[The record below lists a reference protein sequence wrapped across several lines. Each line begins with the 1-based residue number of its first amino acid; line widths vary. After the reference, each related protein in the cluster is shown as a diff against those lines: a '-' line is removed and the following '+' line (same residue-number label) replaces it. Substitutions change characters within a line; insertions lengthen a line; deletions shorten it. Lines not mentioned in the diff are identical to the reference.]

1 MTRNVLLTVLAVIL
15 VAVGV
20 SFWVCYQT
28 VKAETHVRY
37 VGMMNVASEKI
48 AKTIRGM
55 EMNARNVFDEVEK
68 HLDSPDHVIAALESK
83 TSLNPDVNGYFAAFE
98 PDYFKQKGRWF
109 EPYVHQDDSS
119 MFKVNQV
126 GSARHDYTKSG
137 WYIRAKESSQSFWS
151 DPYYYQDNDEIGL
164 SGHYCTFVKP
174 VFDSTGRLAC
184 VCGADMTLEWLTK
197 ELKQIDHLSRA
208 DELLNR
214 YSHSVESDFYTVVI
228 NHDGTCI
235 AHPEGRQTVITDER
249 VLSDMAQKK
258 SGTANLSINGVT
270 STVYYGPIDFINWSV
285 AVVVPRQDIWKPLL
299 LPGIAIQTVALLG
312 MLVIWLTMRKVK
324 Q

>member
-1 MTRNVLLTVLAVIL
+1 
-15 VAVGV
+15 
-20 SFWVCYQT
+20 
-28 VKAETHVRY
+28 
-37 VGMMNVASEKI
+37 
-48 AKTIRGM
+48 
-55 EMNARNVFDEVEK
+55 
-68 HLDSPDHVIAALESK
+68 
-83 TSLNPDVNGYFAAFE
+83 
-98 PDYFKQKGRWF
+98 
-109 EPYVHQDDSS
+109 
-119 MFKVNQV
+119 
-126 GSARHDYTKSG
+126 
-137 WYIRAKESSQSFWS
+137 
-151 DPYYYQDNDEIGL
+151 
-164 SGHYCTFVKP
+164 
-174 VFDSTGRLAC
+174 
-184 VCGADMTLEWLTK
+184 MTLEWLTK

-249 VLSDMAQKK
+249 VLSDMAQK

-270 STVYYGPIDFINWSV
+270 STVYYGPIDYINWSV

-299 LPGIAIQTVALLG
+299 LPGIAILTVALLG